1 MNYVKEKMTTFNQLK
16 GGVIFTDQIPRS
28 IAGKI
33 QRRDL
38 KKMAL
43 EKDRND
49 NNSNKEKNAAHGS

>member
-1 MNYVKEKMTTFNQLK
+1 MKEKMTTFNQLK

-33 QRRDL
+33 QRKDL

-43 EKDRND
+43 AQ
-49 NNSNKEKNAAHGS
+49 AAPPIEEPAASHAAS

>member
-1 MNYVKEKMTTFNQLK
+1 MNFVKEKMTTFNQLK

-38 KKMAL
+38 KKMAQAQ
-43 EKDRND
+43 
-49 NNSNKEKNAAHGS
+49 AASAADEPPAAASTAAS

>member
-1 MNYVKEKMTTFNQLK
+1 MNFVKEKMTTFNQLK

-43 EKDRND
+43 EQVTSPADEAKR
-49 NNSNKEKNAAHGS
+49 ATR

>member
-1 MNYVKEKMTTFNQLK
+1 MNFVKEKMTTYNQLK

-43 EKDRND
+43 AQSAGPAEAQQ
-49 NNSNKEKNAAHGS
+49 EAAS

>member
-1 MNYVKEKMTTFNQLK
+1 MNFVKEKMTTYNQLK

-43 EKDRND
+43 AQ
-49 NNSNKEKNAAHGS
+49 SAAPGEAQQEAAS